1 MVKPFPADDPVMIS
15 LKLRL
20 VTTRDYIARWKLAL
34 LYAFPIANSLWLGLL
49 RGPQKKSQDQKPDH
63 HGTIS
68 GRKAKNNPTNPLTIG
83 IEGPQRAKKQSAS
96 AEAMGKIVL
105 GAIFRFFLAYLKKK
119 QYLCSRKGFLKMKL
133 KEIKQAIGS
142 LAEVSGDDELDICHL
157 LTDSRQLGAEPGHT
171 LFFAIRTA
179 QNDGAKY
186 IPELREKGVQ
196 AFVTGDSIAA
206 LQALAAHVREQ
217 FHGTVIGITGSN
229 GKTVVKE
236 WLYQLLKDDYT
247 VIRSPKSYNSQ
258 IGVPLS
264 VWGLE
269 PHLTSPQGEEH
280 PLLRRGTGRGLL
292 AIFEA
297 GISQP
302 GEMERLEPMIRPTIG
317 VITYIGH
324 EHDENFSSLEQ
335 KREEKMKLF
344 VHSEQIIEDPTH
356 QNVRTCAAVMR
367 ALGYDE
373 EVIAER
379 ILHQTHETVLKVNL
393 SALVDNVRYFRSLL
407 KPETKLT
414 CMVKAFAYGAGS
426 VEVSRALQKANDSF
440 VHRTSSNGTLVDY
453 LAVAVA
459 DEGVEL
465 RKAGITLPIII
476 MDPEVAAMDLILEN
490 NLEPNVYSHQ
500 SLKTVIAAA
509 EAKGLENVP
518 IHIKIDSGMHRLGF
532 YKEDIPWLIGKLQQ
546 TKAVRVASVFSH
558 LAGSD
563 EAQFD
568 DFTLQQIRYFDDCAE
583 ELKNGLSDVAGL
595 SAERSILKHILNSA
609 GIERFTDYQFD
620 MCRLGI
626 GLYGFSFAGA
636 RLRNVCSLETTIL
649 SVKTVQAGETI
660 GYGRHTKL
668 DEDRVIAVI
677 PIGYADGFDRRFSNY
692 GGEVYIRG
700 KRCPVVGNVCM
711 DQAMIDVTGTDARP
725 GDPVEIFGEHVT
737 LQELADKLGTITYEI
752 LTSVSRR
759 VQRLYFYE

>member
-1 MVKPFPADDPVMIS
+1 
-15 LKLRL
+15 
-20 VTTRDYIARWKLAL
+20 
-34 LYAFPIANSLWLGLL
+34 
-49 RGPQKKSQDQKPDH
+49 
-63 HGTIS
+63 
-68 GRKAKNNPTNPLTIG
+68 
-83 IEGPQRAKKQSAS
+83 
-96 AEAMGKIVL
+96 
-105 GAIFRFFLAYLKKK
+105 
-119 QYLCSRKGFLKMKL
+119 MKL
-133 KEIKQAIGS
+133 SEIKKAIGS
-142 LAEVSGDDELDICHL
+142 IAQVSGEDELEIRYL
-157 LTDSRQLGAEPGHT
+157 LTDSRELATGAEQT
-171 LFFAIRTA
+171 LFFAIKTA
-179 QNDGAKY
+179 KNDGANY
-186 IPELREKGVQ
+186 IPELQAKGVK
-196 AFVTGDSIAA
+196 AFVTGDALA
-206 LQALAAHVREQ
+206 GLQALAAYVRSQ
-217 FHGTVIGITGSN
+217 FDGIVIGITGSN

-236 WLYQLLKDDYT
+236 WLYQLLKEDYT
-247 VIRSPKSYNSQ
+247 VIRSPRSYNSQ

-264 VWGLE
+264 VWQLE
-269 PHLTSPQGEEH
+269 GAKSQESGVKTI
-280 PLLRRGTGRGLL
+280 

-302 GEMERLEPMIRPTIG
+302 GEMEKLERIIRPTIG

-324 EHDENFSSLEQ
+324 EHDENFASLEQ

-344 VHSEQIIEDPTH
+344 VGAKQVIEDPSH

-373 EVIAER
+373 ETIASR

-393 SALVDNVRYFRSLL
+393 TALVDNVRYFRSLL

-426 VEVSRALQKANDSF
+426 VEVSKALQASA
-440 VHRTSSNGTLVDY
+440 LVDY

-465 RKAGITLPIII
+465 RRAGITLPIII

-532 YKEDIPWLIGKLQQ
+532 YKEDMPWLIDRLTHQ
-546 TKAVRVASVFSH
+546 KAVRVASVFSH

-568 DFTLQQIRYFDDCAE
+568 DFTLSQIKYFDACAE
-583 ELKNGLSDVAGL
+583 ELKAGL
-595 SAERSILKHILNSA
+595 HYPIIKHICNSA
-609 GIERFTDYQFD
+609 GIERFSRYQFD

-636 RLRNVCSLETTIL
+636 QLRNVCTLETTIL
-649 SVKTVQAGETI
+649 SVKTVKAGETI
-660 GYGRHTKL
+660 GYGRHTRL
-668 DEDRVIAVI
+668 TADRTIAVI

-692 GGEVYIRG
+692 GGEVWVRG

-711 DQAMIDVTGTDARP
+711 DQAMIDVTGADARP
-725 GDPVEIFGEHVT
+725 GDIAEVFGEHMP

-759 VQRLYFYE
+759 VQRLYYYE

>member
-1 MVKPFPADDPVMIS
+1 
-15 LKLRL
+15 
-20 VTTRDYIARWKLAL
+20 
-34 LYAFPIANSLWLGLL
+34 
-49 RGPQKKSQDQKPDH
+49 
-63 HGTIS
+63 
-68 GRKAKNNPTNPLTIG
+68 
-83 IEGPQRAKKQSAS
+83 
-96 AEAMGKIVL
+96 
-105 GAIFRFFLAYLKKK
+105 
-119 QYLCSRKGFLKMKL
+119 MKL
-133 KEIKQAIGS
+133 SEIKTILGDRLSVIGH
-142 LAEVSGDDELDICHL
+142 EDLDIRHL
-157 LTDSRQLGAEPGHT
+157 LIDSRQLGDEPEAT
-171 LFFAIRTA
+171 LFFAIKTDK
-179 QNDGAKY
+179 NDGARY
-186 IPELREKGVQ
+186 IPELQAKGVK
-196 AFVTGDSIAA
+196 AFVTSDAVQA
-206 LQALAAHVREQ
+206 LQDLAAYVRSQ
-217 FHGTVIGITGSN
+217 FSGTVIGITGSN

-236 WLYQLLKDDYT
+236 WLYQLLKEDYE

-264 VWGLE
+264 VWQ
-269 PHLTSPQGEEH
+269 LTTSNNLKQSQTTSNNQKP
-280 PLLRRGTGRGLL
+280 PI

-302 GEMERLEPMIRPTIG
+302 GEMEKLERVIRPTIG
-317 VITYIGH
+317 VITFIGH
-324 EHDENFSSLEQ
+324 EHDENFASLEQ

-344 VHSEQIIEDPTH
+344 VHAQTVIEDPTH

-373 EVIAER
+373 ETIAER
-379 ILHQTHETVLKVNL
+379 ILHQTHETVMEVNL
-393 SALVDNVRYFRSLL
+393 SALVENVRYFRSLL

-426 VEVSRALQKANDSF
+426 VEVSKALQKS
-440 VHRTSSNGTLVDY
+440 GLVDY

-500 SLKTVIAAA
+500 SLKTVMAAA

-532 YKEDIPWLIGKLQQ
+532 YKEDMQWLIDKLKDQK
-546 TKAVRVASVFSH
+546 TVRVQSVFSH

-568 DFTLQQIRYFDDCAE
+568 AFTLDQIHYFDACAK
-583 ELKNGLSDVAGL
+583 ELKEGLQAMGNGLP
-595 SAERSILKHILNSA
+595 ILKHICNSA
-609 GIERFTDYQFD
+609 GIERFTSYQFD

-626 GLYGFSFAGA
+626 GMYGFSFNNAK
-636 RLRNVCSLETTIL
+636 LRNVCTLKTTIL
-649 SVKTVQAGETI
+649 SVKTVKAGETI
-660 GYGRHTKL
+660 GYGRHTTL
-668 DEDRVIAVI
+668 QEDRVIAVI

-692 GGEVYIRG
+692 GGEVWVRG

-711 DQAMIDVTGTDARP
+711 DQAMVDVTGADARP
-725 GDPVEIFGEHVT
+725 GDTAEVFGEHMP
-737 LQELADKLGTITYEI
+737 LEELADKLGTITYEI

>member
-1 MVKPFPADDPVMIS
+1 M
-15 LKLRL
+15 
-20 VTTRDYIARWKLAL
+20 L
-34 LYAFPIANSLWLGLL
+34 LS
-49 RGPQKKSQDQKPDH
+49 
-63 HGTIS
+63 
-68 GRKAKNNPTNPLTIG
+68 
-83 IEGPQRAKKQSAS
+83 
-96 AEAMGKIVL
+96 
-105 GAIFRFFLAYLKKK
+105 
-119 QYLCSRKGFLKMKL
+119 
-133 KEIKQAIGS
+133 EIKSIIGDQ
-142 LAEVSGDDELDICHL
+142 LQVIGNEDLDIRYL
-157 LTDSRQLGAEPGHT
+157 LTDSRQLGPEPEKT
-171 LFFAIRTA
+171 LFFAIKTA
-179 QNDGAKY
+179 KNDGAKY
-186 IPELREKGVQ
+186 IPDLQAKGVK
-196 AFVTGDSIAA
+196 AFVTGDAIGA
-206 LQALAAHVREQ
+206 LQDLAAYVRSRFQ
-217 FHGTVIGITGSN
+217 GKVIGITGSN

-236 WLYQLLKDDYT
+236 WLYQLLKEDYT
-247 VIRSPKSYNSQ
+247 IIRSPKSYNSQ

-264 VWGLE
+264 VWQLDGIK
-269 PHLTSPQGEEH
+269 PCSQKP
-280 PLLRRGTGRGLL
+280 LL

-302 GEMERLEPMIRPTIG
+302 GEMEKLERIIRPTIG

-324 EHDENFSSLEQ
+324 EHDENFESLEQ

-344 VHSEQIIEDPTH
+344 VHSEQVIEDHTH

-373 EVIAER
+373 ETIASR
-379 ILHQTHETVLKVNL
+379 ILHQTHETVLGVNL
-393 SALVDNVRYFRSLL
+393 TALVDNVRYFRNLL

-426 VEVSRALQKANDSF
+426 LEVSKALQAS
-440 VHRTSSNGTLVDY
+440 GLVDY

-465 RKAGITLPIII
+465 RRAGITLPIIV

-500 SLKTVIAAA
+500 SLKTIVAAA
-509 EAKGLENVP
+509 QAKGLEDFP

-532 YKEDIPWLIGKLQQ
+532 YKEDIPWLLNKLSL
-546 TKAVRVASVFSH
+546 TKTVRVQSVFSH

-568 DFTLQQIRYFDDCAE
+568 QFTLEQISYFNACAE
-583 ELKNGLSDVAGL
+583 ELKAGL
-595 SAERSILKHILNSA
+595 NYPILKHICNSA

-626 GLYGFSFAGA
+626 GMYGFSFNDAK
-636 RLRNVCSLETTIL
+636 LRNVCKLETTIL
-649 SVKTVQAGETI
+649 SVKKVPAGETI

-668 DEDRVIAVI
+668 DEERVIAVI

-692 GGEVYIRG
+692 GGEVWIRG

-711 DQAMIDVTGTDARP
+711 DQAMIDVTEADARP
-725 GDPVEIFGEHVT
+725 GDPVEVFGEHMP
-737 LQELADKLGTITYEI
+737 LEELAAKLGTITYEI

-759 VQRLYFYE
+759 VQRVYYYE

>member
-1 MVKPFPADDPVMIS
+1 MLVSEITHILQGICTVDNRAD
-15 LKLRL
+15 
-20 VTTRDYIARWKLAL
+20 
-34 LYAFPIANSLWLGLL
+34 
-49 RGPQKKSQDQKPDH
+49 
-63 HGTIS
+63 
-68 GRKAKNNPTNPLTIG
+68 
-83 IEGPQRAKKQSAS
+83 
-96 AEAMGKIVL
+96 
-105 GAIFRFFLAYLKKK
+105 
-119 QYLCSRKGFLKMKL
+119 
-133 KEIKQAIGS
+133 
-142 LAEVSGDDELDICHL
+142 GDVDIRYL
-157 LTDSRQLGAEPGHT
+157 LTDSRQLGVHPEQT
-171 LFFAIRTA
+171 LFFAIKTEK
-179 QNDGAKY
+179 NDGARY
-186 IPELREKGVQ
+186 IDELYSKGVRV
-196 AFVTGDSIAA
+196 FVTENALDA
-206 LQALAAHVREQ
+206 LQALAAYVRSQ
-217 FHGTVIGITGSN
+217 FRGIVIGITGSN

-247 VIRSPKSYNSQ
+247 IVRSPKSYNSQ

-264 VWGLE
+264 VWQLATASGQK
-269 PHLTSPQGEEH
+269 P
-280 PLLRRGTGRGLL
+280 LL

-302 GEMERLEPMIRPTIG
+302 GEMERLEPIIRPNIG

-324 EHDENFSSLEQ
+324 EHDENFESLEQ
-335 KREEKMKLF
+335 KRSEKMKLF
-344 VHSEQIIEDPTH
+344 SRCPVVVEDPTH

-373 EVIAER
+373 DVIANR

-426 VEVSRALQKANDSF
+426 VEVSKALQES
-440 VHRTSSNGTLVDY
+440 GLVDY

-465 RKAGITLPIII
+465 RQKGITLPIII

-518 IHIKIDSGMHRLGF
+518 IHVKIDSGMHRLGF
-532 YKEDIPWLIGKLQQ
+532 YKEDMPWLIERLGT

-568 DFTLQQIRYFDDCAE
+568 DFTMEQIRYFDRCAE
-583 ELKNGLSDVAGL
+583 ELK
-595 SAERSILKHILNSA
+595 SALNYPILKHICNSA
-609 GIERFTDYQFD
+609 GIERFSDYQYD

-626 GLYGFSFAGA
+626 GLYGFSFVGA
-636 RLRNVCSLETTIL
+636 KLRNVCTLETTIL
-649 SVKTVQAGETI
+649 SVKTVKSGETI
-660 GYGRHTKL
+660 GYGRHTTL
-668 DEDRVIAVI
+668 DADRVIAVI

-692 GGEVYIRG
+692 GGEVWVRG

-711 DQAMIDVTGTDARP
+711 DQAMIDVTGADARP
-725 GDPVEIFGEHVT
+725 GDVAEVFGEHMP
-737 LQELADKLGTITYEI
+737 LDELATKLHTITYEI

-759 VQRLYFYE
+759 VQRVYINE